1 MEFIACAGKASQ
13 SHALEA
19 VVSLQVRKA
28 HLDLLAFV
36 TGFDELGC
44 THQGA
49 RGIACVLMHVARDL
63 SEGNIW
69 SALGLEQTRA
79 AVARTRA
86 IENGPVIVHP
96 PSGCQEFAL
105 GRL

>member
-1 MEFIACAGKASQ
+1 
-13 SHALEA
+13 
-19 VVSLQVRKA
+19 
-28 HLDLLAFV
+28 
-36 TGFDELGC
+36 
-44 THQGA
+44 
-49 RGIACVLMHVARDL
+49 MHVARDL